1 MSFVLTRKEKRYF
14 SPPLMTGA
22 PCSRRAPSAVQP
34 PPHSGLQINLL
45 MGDTFRPLLKEV
57 FFLTFS
63 GLTYRLEQS
72 SVGIFLEGINSLKVK
87 ERIH

>member
-45 MGDTFRPLLKEV
+45 MGDTSRPLLKDA

-63 GLTYRLEQS
+63 GLTYTPELS
-72 SVGIFLEGINSLKVK
+72 SLGIFLGASTVSS
-87 ERIH
+87 

>member
-1 MSFVLTRKEKRYF
+1 
-14 SPPLMTGA
+14 MTGA

-45 MGDTFRPLLKEV
+45 MGDTSRPLLKDA

-63 GLTYRLEQS
+63 GLTYTRAKQFRD
-72 SVGIFLEGINSLKVK
+72 IFGGINSLKLRSGFINICNSILVVTV
-87 ERIH
+87 RVHTL

>member
-45 MGDTFRPLLKEV
+45 IDTFRPLLKDV

-63 GLTYRLEQS
+63 GLTYTPEQS
-72 SVGIFLEGINSLKVK
+72 SVGLSLGGINSLKVK